1 MNITPY
7 NTTESK
13 KAQVR
18 SMFDRIAPHY
28 DRLNHLLSGN
38 VDRLWR
44 RRVVKTVRKSAPAE
58 ILDVATGTG
67 DLAID
72 LAQGIPAAHIR
83 AVDLSERMLDKA
95 RTKVAARRLDDRIAL
110 AVEDAEHLSLPDRY
124 VDTVTAAFGVR
135 NFGDLEAG
143 LSEMHRVLKP
153 QGTAV
158 ILEFSRPKNRLFR
171 WLFESYFHRLLPCI
185 GGAISH
191 DRSAYTYLP
200 ASVTAFPEPDRF
212 LHLLEGAG
220 FRNCRKQSLTFGIAH
235 IYTGIKS

>member
-7 NTTESK
+7 NTSESK

-44 RRVVKTVRKSAPAE
+44 RRVVKTVRKSAPIE

-110 AVEDAEHLSLPDRY
+110 AVEDAEHLSLPDRC

-200 ASVTAFPEPDRF
+200 ASVTAFPEPDQF

-220 FRNCRKQSLTFGIAH
+220 FRNCRKQSLSFGIAH
-235 IYTGIKS
+235 IYTGTKS